1 LTERKK
7 LIPGCNYGVGD
18 TVVCVNPSFY
28 TDLKQGKIY
37 EVQAY
42 NDEYDSIALKGV
54 DGGAVWF
61 TWRFKLIGT
70 ATNDDFTKPE
80 QELEETLNKIVERA
94 KYQKYG
100 PFHKMADA
108 RPYLDKARMP
118 FVIRTSHLGMRTTLC
133 IELPQHL
140 ETYKEG
146 ILSDRFISELSD
158 VTIEEVSKEW

>member
-1 LTERKK
+1 VKK
-7 LIPGCNYGVGD
+7 ELIPGCNYGVGD
-18 TVVCVNPSFY
+18 DVVCICPGFY
-28 TDLKQGKIY
+28 TDLKQGQRYRVK
-37 EVQAY
+37 AY
-42 NDEYDSIALKGV
+42 NEKDDAIALWDV
-54 DGGAVWF
+54 PGGTAWF
-61 TWRFKLIGT
+61 GWRFKLVGT

-80 QELEETLNKIVERA
+80 QELKETLNKIVERA

-108 RPYLDKARMP
+108 RPYLDKAQMP
-118 FVIRTSHLGMRTTLC
+118 FVIRTSHLGMRVTLC
-133 IELPQHL
+133 IETPQQL